1 LDEAE
6 ADRVHH
12 HLQLTLP
19 RIERDEARARIAAKI
34 AARQVCFQRSARST
48 QVAPLEARRIALLI
62 IGAIYAAPTLLAF
75 RRNHPNRWII
85 LVINVS
91 FGGTIIGWG
100 IALVWAKRAAH
111 RVGSTSPASTCSSTT

>member
-19 RIERDEARARIAAKI
+19 RIERDEARARVAAKI

-48 QVAPLEARRIALLI
+48 QVAPLMRGAFTIASSFLRI
-62 IGAIYAAPTLLAF
+62 F
-75 RRNHPNRWII
+75 H
-85 LVINVS
+85 
-91 FGGTIIGWG
+91 
-100 IALVWAKRAAH
+100 
-111 RVGSTSPASTCSSTT
+111 